1 MRVGVLVLELYL
13 PGALS
18 LKDKRRVVRGLK
30 DRCRARFN
38 VAVAE
43 VDHQD
48 LQQRAGIAFSSVAGD
63 EATLHGL
70 FDRLREE
77 AEAVTGG
84 RVAVVSREIL

>member
-43 VDHQD
+43 VDHQQ
-48 LQQRAGIAFSSVAGD
+48 LQQRASIAFASVACD
-63 EATLHGL
+63 EAALRGL
-70 FDRLREE
+70 FDRIVEE
-77 AEAVTGG
+77 AESLSGG
-84 RVAVVSREIL
+84 RVSEISRDFL